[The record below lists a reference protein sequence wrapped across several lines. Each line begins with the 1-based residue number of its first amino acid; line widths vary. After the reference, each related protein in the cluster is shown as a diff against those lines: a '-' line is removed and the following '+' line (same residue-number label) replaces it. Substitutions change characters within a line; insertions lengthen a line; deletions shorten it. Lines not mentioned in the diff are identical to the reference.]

1 MQNQNHNN
9 LFKINFYSPDLNNT
23 IWIVDITCANI
34 SLDLKFSYV
43 KKKIYIYSPTATA
56 SCKNVWK
63 M

>member
-9 LFKINFYSPDLNNT
+9 LLKINFYSPDLNNT

-43 KKKIYIYSPTATA
+43 KKKKI
-56 SCKNVWK
+56 
-63 M
+63 